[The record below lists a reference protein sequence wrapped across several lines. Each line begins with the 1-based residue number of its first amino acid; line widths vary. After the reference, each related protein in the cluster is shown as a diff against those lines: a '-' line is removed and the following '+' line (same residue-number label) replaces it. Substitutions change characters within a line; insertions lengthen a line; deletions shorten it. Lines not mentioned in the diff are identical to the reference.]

1 MVTAG
6 IALEVL
12 AVAAVVMAIVAFPKS
27 DGETGERVDRG
38 ANPQGGNTEDGTGRE
53 PVRNG

>member
-12 AVAAVVMAIVAFPKS
+12 AVAAVVMAIVGLTK
-27 DGETGERVDRG
+27 TGPEPDERVDRG
-38 ANPQGGNTEDGTGRE
+38 ATPENGASEDGNGRE
-53 PVRNG
+53 PVGKA